1 MPKLPITLKGAPK
14 LKFINKV
21 DSKFKY
27 DSNMSG
33 FSDLDDGI
41 NFNSLVIYLVSFF
54 QTQRDHH
61 FLTLFHDFHGHMTT
75 STDFLSHIL
84 CVAIVSLS
92 PFSRTSHR

>member
-1 MPKLPITLKGAPK
+1 MPKLPITLKGSPK

-41 NFNSLVIYLVSFF
+41 KFNFLFIYLVSY
-54 QTQRDHH
+54 
-61 FLTLFHDFHGHMTT
+61 
-75 STDFLSHIL
+75 SY
-84 CVAIVSLS
+84 VK
-92 PFSRTSHR
+92 